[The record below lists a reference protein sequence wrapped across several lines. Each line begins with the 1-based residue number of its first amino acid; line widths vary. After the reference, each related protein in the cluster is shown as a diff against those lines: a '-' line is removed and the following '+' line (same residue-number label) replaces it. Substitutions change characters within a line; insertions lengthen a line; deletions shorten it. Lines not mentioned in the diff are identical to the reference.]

1 MHIWLAFSWFVLLV
15 TTMNCVFN
23 YNKFDYKHHQLFGI
37 CESEY
42 LNEIKNVPFDYLL
55 TIAIIIV
62 FLTNLNFV
70 IIVGLSLGIWS
81 SPIIPV
87 IYLFL
92 TFFDIISSYCGVFR
106 RDIDLNIPAIQGM
119 LSMIIDYLWIFFNF
133 AVVSRS
139 IFMLFKL

>member
-15 TTMNCVFN
+15 TTMSCVFN
-23 YNKFDYKHHQLFGI
+23 YNKFDHKNHQLFGI

-55 TIAIIIV
+55 TTATIIV

-70 IIVGLSLGIWS
+70 LIVGLSLGMWS
-81 SPIIPV
+81 SPVIPV

-92 TFFDIISSYCGVFR
+92 TFFDIISSYFGIFR
-106 RDIDLNIPAIQGM
+106 RDINLNIPAIQGM
-119 LSMIIDYLWIFFNF
+119 PSMIIDYVWILFNF
-133 AVVSRS
+133 VVVSRS
-139 IFMLFKL
+139 IFYLF

>member
-1 MHIWLAFSWFVLLV
+1 MHIWLAFSWFILLV

-23 YNKFDYKHHQLFGI
+23 YNKFDHKHHQLFGI

-42 LNEIKNVPFDYLL
+42 LNEIKNVPFDCLL
-55 TIAIIIV
+55 AIATIIV

-70 IIVGLSLGIWS
+70 VIVGLSLGIWS

-92 TFFDIISSYCGVFR
+92 TFFDIISSYFGIFR
-106 RDIDLNIPAIQGM
+106 RDIDLNIPSIQGM
-119 LSMIIDYLWIFFNF
+119 PSMIIDYVWILFNF
-133 AVVSRS
+133 VVVSRS
-139 IFMLFKL
+139 IFMLFSL

>member
-42 LNEIKNVPFDYLL
+42 LNEIKNVPFDCLL
-55 TIAIIIV
+55 AIATIIV

-70 IIVGLSLGIWS
+70 VIVGLSLGIWS
-81 SPIIPV
+81 SPVIPV

-92 TFFDIISSYCGVFR
+92 TFFDIISSYCGIFR
-106 RDIDLNIPAIQGM
+106 RDIDLNIPTIQGM
-119 LSMIIDYLWIFFNF
+119 PSMIIDYLWIFFNF

-139 IFMLFKL
+139 IFMLFSL

>member
-139 IFMLFKL
+139 IFMLFSL

>member
-1 MHIWLAFSWFVLLV
+1 MHIWLSFSWFILLV

-23 YNKFDYKHHQLFGI
+23 YNKFDHKHHQLFGM

-42 LNEIKNVPFDYLL
+42 LNATKNDPFDCLL
-55 TIAIIIV
+55 AIATIIV

-70 IIVGLSLGIWS
+70 VIVGLSIGIWS

-92 TFFDIISSYCGVFR
+92 TFFDIISSYCGIFR
-106 RDIDLNIPAIQGM
+106 RDIDLNIPSIQGM
-119 LSMIIDYLWIFFNF
+119 PSMIIDYIWILFNF
-133 AVVSRS
+133 AIVSRS
-139 IFMLFKL
+139 IFILFNL

>member
-23 YNKFDYKHHQLFGI
+23 YNKFDHKHHQLFGI

-55 TIAIIIV
+55 TTVTIIV

-70 IIVGLSLGIWS
+70 VIVGLSLGMWS
-81 SPIIPV
+81 SPVIPV

-92 TFFDIISSYCGVFR
+92 TFFDIISSYFGIFR

-119 LSMIIDYLWIFFNF
+119 PSMIIDYVWILFNF

-139 IFMLFKL
+139 IFMLYR

>member
-42 LNEIKNVPFDYLL
+42 LNEIKNVPFNYLL
-55 TIAIIIV
+55 TTATIIV

-70 IIVGLSLGIWS
+70 VIVGLSLGIWS
-81 SPIIPV
+81 SPVIPV

-92 TFFDIISSYCGVFR
+92 TFFDIISSYFGIFR

-119 LSMIIDYLWIFFNF
+119 PSMIIDYLWIFFNF

-139 IFMLFKL
+139 IFMLFSL

>member
-15 TTMNCVFN
+15 TTMSCIFN
-23 YNKFDYKHHQLFGI
+23 YNKFDHKNHQLFGI

-42 LNEIKNVPFDYLL
+42 LNETKNVPFDCPLA
-55 TIAIIIV
+55 IATIIV

-70 IIVGLSLGIWS
+70 IIVGLSIGIWS
-81 SPIIPV
+81 SPVIPV

-92 TFFDIISSYCGVFR
+92 TFFDIISSYCGIFR
-106 RDIDLNIPAIQGM
+106 RDIDLNILAIQGM
-119 LSMIIDYLWIFFNF
+119 PSMIIDYVWILFNF

-139 IFMLFKL
+139 IFMLFNL

>member
-1 MHIWLAFSWFVLLV
+1 MDKLLQ
-15 TTMNCVFN
+15 FYD
-23 YNKFDYKHHQLFGI
+23 YNHHQLFGI

>member
-70 IIVGLSLGIWS
+70 VIVGLSLGIWS
-81 SPIIPV
+81 SPVIPV

-92 TFFDIISSYCGVFR
+92 TFFDIISSYCGIFR
-106 RDIDLNIPAIQGM
+106 RDIDLNIPSIQGM
-119 LSMIIDYLWIFFNF
+119 PSMIIDYLWIFFNF

-139 IFMLFKL
+139 IFMLFSL

>member
-1 MHIWLAFSWFVLLV
+1 MS
-15 TTMNCVFN
+15 CVFN
-23 YNKFDYKHHQLFGI
+23 YNKFDHKNHQLFGI

-55 TIAIIIV
+55 TTATIIV

-70 IIVGLSLGIWS
+70 LIVGLSLGMWS
-81 SPIIPV
+81 SPVIPV

-92 TFFDIISSYCGVFR
+92 TFFDIISSYFGIFR

-119 LSMIIDYLWIFFNF
+119 PSMIIDYVWILFNF

-139 IFMLFKL
+139 IFMLYR